1 MAAIAVLTRAATLGS
16 EAVMPMSPAAP
27 VLRQDNAAIMG
38 DADLLPR
45 QPIFCARN
53 LEPVCEYLS
62 GVLAPHRLNYLTRE
76 RRLNFRHRGAKLGAI
91 ELNALQY
98 GGEIMV
104 AAPHFPDNYYLLQFM
119 LDGNCALTQGGHSYD
134 MAAGSVA
141 VINPCRPFTKSWSTA
156 GRQLLIRIDRGLLE
170 HELQGWTGRD
180 QKERIE
186 FDQQALAMDSA
197 SALTSSVR
205 MLCNLL
211 RHESSGL
218 DHPLVRDRVASTLA
232 SALLVELPHTH
243 SWAFDVAETT
253 VVPASVR
260 RAERFIEENAARS
273 IGLTDVA
280 GAAGVSAR
288 ALQLAF
294 RHFRNTTPMA
304 HLRALRLEFA
314 RSQLAGNGPEGT
326 SVTSVAHAYGF
337 GCLGRFAADY
347 KARFHESP
355 SETLRRHGVGR

>member
-1 MAAIAVLTRAATLGS
+1 MPPKTAV
-16 EAVMPMSPAAP
+16 PC
-27 VLRQDNAAIMG
+27 QHNAAIIG
-38 DADLLPR
+38 AAELLPR
-45 QPIFCARN
+45 HPIFRARD

-76 RRLNFRHRGAKLGAI
+76 RRLNFRHRGAKLRAI
-91 ELNALQY
+91 EVNALQF

-104 AAPHFPDNYYLLQFM
+104 AAPHLPDYYLLQFM
-119 LDGNCALTQGGHSYD
+119 LDGSCTLAQGGHAYD
-134 MAAGSVA
+134 MASGSVA

-170 HELQGWTGRD
+170 RELRAWTGRD
-180 QKERIE
+180 QKGRIE
-186 FDQQALAMDSA
+186 FDQSQAFAIGRLNT
-197 SALTSSVR
+197 LTYTVR
-205 MLCNLL
+205 MLCDLL

-218 DHPLVRDRVASTLA
+218 DHPLVRDRVAATLA

-243 SWAFDVAETT
+243 SRAFDETETT
-253 VVPASVR
+253 VAPTSVR

-273 IGLTDVA
+273 IGLADVA

-294 RHFRNTTPMA
+294 RRFRNTTPMA
-304 HLRALRLEFA
+304 HLRALRLELA
-314 RSQLAGNGPEGT
+314 RSQLAGPEGA
-326 SVTSVAHAYGF
+326 SVTSVANAYGF